1 MASLSEWIMQYLGL
15 DQTTSEIAAAAII
28 FALTIIVSWLCY
40 SIFEKYLSRWAKKTK
55 SKLDDEILRNIRAP
69 FVSLAILIGA
79 YYSLSSLSMLT
90 PYSWLLS
97 SIFIVAEIL
106 AITFVI
112 VRIAN
117 VLTSWYAQ
125 RSAERGKEVSN
136 HILFVLRRAVQ
147 AAIYIFAFL
156 AILVVFRIDLSGAIV
171 GFGIGGIAIAL
182 ALQTVLGD
190 AFSAFS
196 IYFDR
201 PFEIGDFIVVGDY
214 AGTVTRIGMKSTR
227 VQLLQGEELVIS
239 NRELTSTSIRNFKK
253 LTKRRIVFP
262 IRVTYDTSLEKL
274 RRIPVLMKEII
285 SKMELTQF
293 DTVSFKEIGTSSLN
307 FEVIYYM
314 MTSDYSKYIETQEKI
329 NFETMEAFSKENIK
343 FAFPTQTILVD
354 NSMTA
359 GPKS

>member
-1 MASLSEWIMQYLGL
+1 MRYFGL

-28 FALTIIVSWLCY
+28 FALAIVVSWLCY
-40 SIFEKYLSRWAKKTK
+40 LMFEKYLSSWAKKTE

-69 FVSLAILIGA
+69 LVSLAILVGA
-79 YYSLSSLSMLT
+79 YYSLSSLSLLAA
-90 PYSWLLS
+90 YSSLLS
-97 SIFIVAEIL
+97 SVFIVAEIVV
-106 AITFVI
+106 ITFVI

-125 RSAERGKEVSN
+125 RSAEQGKEVSN
-136 HILFVLRRAVQ
+136 HILFVLRRAIQ
-147 AAIYIFAFL
+147 AATYVFAFL
-156 AILVVFRIDLSGAIV
+156 AILVVFRIDLSGVVI

-239 NRELTSTSIRNFKK
+239 NRELTTTSVRNFKK

-262 IRVTYDTSLEKL
+262 IRVTYDTCLRKV
-274 RRIPVLMKEII
+274 RRIPALIGEVI

-293 DTVSFKEIGTSSLN
+293 DMVYFKEIGTSSLN

-314 MTSDYSKYIETQEKI
+314 MTSDYSKYLETQEKI
-329 NFETMEAFSKENIK
+329 NFEIMEAFKKENIK

-354 NSMTA
+354 DTI
-359 GPKS
+359 GREKSVRSK